1 MKDYR
6 FTEEYLDRYG
16 FNKADV
22 YLIDIA
28 LKVYTR
34 EANKEIEEAEA
45 KGVRPIFTT
54 SFFEQ
59 RREDIMS
66 KLEMWVQPERVY
78 EEE

>member
-1 MKDYR
+1 MRDYR
-6 FTEEYLDRYG
+6 FTEEYLERYG

-28 LKVYTR
+28 LQVYTIK
-34 EANKEIEEAEA
+34 ANKEIEEAEA
-45 KGVRPIFTT
+45 KGSRSIFGKG
-54 SFFEQ
+54 FFEQ
-59 RREDIMS
+59 RREEIMN

>member
-1 MKDYR
+1 MNNYR
-6 FTEEYLDRYG
+6 FTEEYLERYG

-28 LKVYTR
+28 LQVYAR

-45 KGVRPIFTT
+45 KGNRSIFGK

-59 RREDIMS
+59 RREEIMN